1 MKRKF
6 PLVSIGM
13 SVYNGEKY
21 IRQTLNSLLNQ
32 TYKNFELIIS
42 DNASTDET
50 KKICE
55 EYAKREKKIK
65 YIRQKENMGATYNF
79 KFVLEQAK
87 CASPTEE

>member
-21 IRQTLNSLLNQ
+21 FRQALNSLLNQ

-42 DNASTDET
+42 DNASMDET

-65 YIRQKENMGATYNF
+65 YI
-79 KFVLEQAK
+79 
-87 CASPTEE
+87 

>member
-6 PLVSIGM
+6 SLVSIGM

-42 DNASTDET
+42 DNDSTDET
-50 KKICE
+50 KKFVKNTLKGR
-55 EYAKREKKIK
+55 KR
-65 YIRQKENMGATYNF
+65 F
-79 KFVLEQAK
+79 
-87 CASPTEE
+87 

>member
-42 DNASTDET
+42 DNASTDE
-50 KKICE
+50 
-55 EYAKREKKIK
+55 AR
-65 YIRQKENMGATYNF
+65 
-79 KFVLEQAK
+79 KFVENTLK
-87 CASPTEE
+87 GRKR

>member
-21 IRQTLNSLLNQ
+21 IRQALNSLLNQ

-50 KKICE
+50 KIFVVNTLKGR
-55 EYAKREKKIK
+55 KR
-65 YIRQKENMGATYNF
+65 F
-79 KFVLEQAK
+79 
-87 CASPTEE
+87 